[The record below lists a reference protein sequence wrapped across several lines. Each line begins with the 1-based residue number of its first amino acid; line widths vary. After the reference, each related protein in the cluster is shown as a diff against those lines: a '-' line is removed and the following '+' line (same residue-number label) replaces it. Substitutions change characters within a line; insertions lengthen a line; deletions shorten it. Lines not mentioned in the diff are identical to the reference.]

1 MRRTYQYRL
10 YPNRTQTPALD
21 LLLWQGRTL
30 YNAALEQRITT
41 YRATGKGITYPAQWA
56 HFRDLRHAS
65 PATLGQLNATSVQQ
79 MLRRL
84 DKSFRAFY
92 RRLGQGGKPGFP
104 RFKGRHRGYGGGPA
118 PHRCG

>member
-56 HFRDLRHAS
+56 HFRDLRHATSRSLIISTRSDNTTS
-65 PATLGQLNATSVQQ
+65 PASSSLLNHSGKRPTS
-79 MLRRL
+79 R
-84 DKSFRAFY
+84 
-92 RRLGQGGKPGFP
+92 
-104 RFKGRHRGYGGGPA
+104 
-118 PHRCG
+118 